1 MVAPQWADTAFDG
14 EGARRAGGRWNSK
27 GVRVVYLASSLA
39 LAALEL
45 LAHIDYE
52 RALKE
57 HVAIPIDFDETL
69 LLSVEPAT
77 LPEGWGT
84 PAGLAY
90 TQALGNAWLEQG
102 ASALLAVP
110 SRVVPVERTYLFN
123 PKHPDAETVNIGQP
137 QPFRYDPRP
146 LEK

>member
-57 HVAIPIDFDETL
+57 HIAIPIDFDEAL
-69 LLSVEPAT
+69 LLSVELAV
-77 LPEGWGT
+77 LPESWGT
-84 PAGLAY
+84 PSGLAY
-90 TQALGNAWLEQG
+90 TQALGDAWVERG

-123 PKHPDAETVNIGQP
+123 PKHPNAEKVSVGQP
-137 QPFRYDPRP
+137 QPFRYDPRVLKP
-146 LEK
+146 